1 MHLLK
6 DDLQVGDVVRSRKP
20 LTARKRQIMDVPE
33 GTVTGLETDS
43 DRDGYALVKIPGV
56 PKPVRVSVSTLERV
70 TSGLTAGDWV
80 RLKGECCK
88 HFPVGILHSIQRDGS
103 VAAGFIG
110 LETL

>member
-20 LTARKRQIMDVPE
+20 VTARKRQVMDVPE

-43 DRDGYALVKIPGV
+43 DRDRYTLVKIPGV

-88 HFPVGILHSIQRDGS
+88 HFPVEILHSIQRDGS